1 MKRFLMLI
9 MIALLFLLVAC
20 SNDAKE
26 IDYSEKQSEDTE
38 AQAKTDNGNEQNT
51 SEHDGGQMHDLQLK
65 LQKQDKDAGMTIQN
79 NEIYTV
85 LDEAI
90 KADPKM
96 GVPNDFSLYP
106 FDISI
111 NPDGSR
117 SILFLAINRL
127 KDSMKNIKF
136 DMTFGNQEGEY
147 IFENMELVLTEE
159 EFGILHADTAIPFM
173 LDVTPQQEQMFNRLT
188 KDNVYIDMANFEMD
202 IEK

>member
-26 IDYSEKQSEDTE
+26 IDDSEKQSEDTE

-51 SEHDGGQMHDLQLK
+51 SEHAGGQMHDLQLK

-147 IFENMELVLTEE
+147 IFENKELVLTEE

>member
-1 MKRFLMLI
+1 MLI

-20 SNDAKE
+20 SNDTKE
-26 IDYSEKQSEDTE
+26 IDDSEQQSEDTE

-51 SEHDGGQMHDLQLK
+51 SEHAGGQMHDLQLK